1 MGTLGYVKAFKY
13 FSSIIIAVA
22 ALLEPVVA
30 AFTATAMGVG
40 VLPGVEGWIG
50 NMFVIVGTLAV
61 LYPTT
66 PQYQAE
72 QKKKKQMQERKVETP
87 RTPFPRLE
95 TPRLH
100 RRREMEMEEDHADG
114 DYENAEGGTLSAAT
128 ERRLRNLKKAYGHQP
143 ATHYSAR

>member
-1 MGTLGYVKAFKY
+1 MGYVKAFKY

-50 NMFVIVGTLAV
+50 NIFVIAGTLAV

-66 PQYQAE
+66 PQYLAE
-72 QKKKKQMQERKVETP
+72 QNKKKAIEESKAETP
-87 RTPFPRLE
+87 RTPFPRLQS
-95 TPRLH
+95 PRLH
-100 RRREMEMEEDHADG
+100 HRHSNKVDNDDTDDDEAAASEKRL
-114 DYENAEGGTLSAAT
+114 EN
-128 ERRLRNLKKAYGHQP
+128 LRKAFGQAPTSHSLR
-143 ATHYSAR
+143 T

>member
-1 MGTLGYVKAFKY
+1 MGYVKAFKY
-13 FSSIIIAVA
+13 FSSIVIAVA

-50 NMFVIVGTLAV
+50 NMFVIAGTLAV

-72 QKKKKQMQERKVETP
+72 QKKKEQMEVSRSETP
-87 RTPFPRLE
+87 RTPFPRLQS
-95 TPRLH
+95 PRLQH
-100 RRREMEMEEDHADG
+100 RRSNETAD
-114 DYENAEGGTLSAAT
+114 DDVDNHHERVVSAT
-128 ERRLRNLKKAYGHQP
+128 ERRMEHLRKAYGQP
-143 ATHYSAR
+143 PTSHSLRT